1 MLHNE
6 WLTHCNVFHDF
17 IFETILSKIGRRILA
32 ELGLDIYGDIR
43 SIRVSFI
50 FEQVY
55 MAVKMVSGKTVLR

>member
-1 MLHNE
+1 MLHYE

-32 ELGLDIYGDIR
+32 ELGFDIYGDIR